1 MSEERGTTDRYAR
14 LLAEH
19 RAATQQY
26 IESLD
31 RLAGHEGHIIVGAWC
46 DGCDD
51 ALENYREASVAHAQT
66 AVRLGI

>member
-1 MSEERGTTDRYAR
+1 MSEERSTTGKYAR

-31 RLAGHEGHIIVGAWC
+31 RLAGHEEHILVGAWC
-46 DGCDD
+46 EGCDEV
-51 ALENYREASVAHAQT
+51 LEQYRAASTAHAQT
-66 AVRLGI
+66 AIHLGI